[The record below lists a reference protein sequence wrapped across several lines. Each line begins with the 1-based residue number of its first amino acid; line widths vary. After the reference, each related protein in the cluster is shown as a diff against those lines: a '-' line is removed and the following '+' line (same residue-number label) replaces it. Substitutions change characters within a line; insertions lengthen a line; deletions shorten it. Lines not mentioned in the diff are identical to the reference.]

1 MIKLQYKKY
10 CNFIIYIVQWRI
22 IKLKIYRERKLK
34 IQEVEKSLKRFLKKK
49 GSFSAALLVMFL
61 ISGTISLGGVESVTE
76 INGIKENILVKI
88 KQEREKIKA
97 KIKEN
102 KSKISEV
109 TAMFDTLVKEWDF
122 YGKPLGQN
130 TQVFFTYDKIIKILI
145 EYKEFINDKV
155 TI

>member
-1 MIKLQYKKY
+1 M
-10 CNFIIYIVQWRI
+10 
-22 IKLKIYRERKLK
+22 K

-102 KSKISEV
+102 KSKI
-109 TAMFDTLVKEWDF
+109 
-122 YGKPLGQN
+122 
-130 TQVFFTYDKIIKILI
+130 
-145 EYKEFINDKV
+145 
-155 TI
+155 